1 MLRLEA
7 CKTLL
12 ERNGKGRGVQDEVDV
27 PEKATL
33 EKLDVL
39 ATSKLVQSAK
49 LASPAEKSAAA
60 KLLGQ

>member
-1 MLRLEA
+1 LLRLEA
-7 CKTLL
+7 CKSLL
-12 ERNGKGRGVQDEVDV
+12 ERDGKGGGVGDEVDV

-39 ATSKLVQSAK
+39 ATSKLSQLAK
-49 LASPAEKSAAA
+49 LASPTEKSAAA